1 MRPTTGRRT
10 LTPHAKSVLNKPHL
24 RLHAEGADTESLSAE
39 LLTKI
44 ENRTAVIGVVGLGYV
59 GLPFAVE
66 KAKAGFRVVGIEQ
79 NPKRA
84 ARVNAA
90 DNYIEDVV
98 DSDLRE
104 LVSKGKIR
112 AVCDFSE
119 IPQMDVVVIAVPTP
133 LTINL
138 TPDLQ
143 YVE

>member
-1 MRPTTGRRT
+1 MRTGGSRRRFALEPAMAEPARRLSEQPLPYWLAEKTTTRLSLRTPEQDAEVQRR
-10 LTPHAKSVLNKPHL
+10 VDGL
-24 RLHAEGADTESLSAE
+24 RG
-39 LLTKI
+39 KI
-44 ENRTAVIGVVGLGYV
+44 QDRTAVVGVVGLGYV

-104 LVSKGKIR
+104 LVGRGKVR
-112 AVCDFSE
+112 AV
-119 IPQMDVVVIAVPTP
+119 T
-133 LTINL
+133 
-138 TPDLQ
+138 
-143 YVE
+143 